1 MLPSCWSCGK
11 HESLLQIQ
19 LHNATFFLAFAGK
32 NILNNKLTNLNTTNC
47 TYVWCIKN
55 IYRAM
60 VQQTC
65 FCVSVT
71 PFWGKPRRRVGQKCT
86 KGTSREF
93 LQVVSWEDNHCALCR
108 VDGAIKA
115 REVFRGRSDSI
126 TFRILQWVT
135 LLLQVKG
142 HQSSSTRPVQRRV
155 AQLTFKCS
163 GAHLK
168 KGIEEQHLSGLSI
181 NKTLFQIISIPEIN
195 CFELTKL
202 NRNLP

>member
-1 MLPSCWSCGK
+1 MFVVLPSCWCCGK

-86 KGTSREF
+86 KGTSR
-93 LQVVSWEDNHCALCR
+93 VSPGCLLRRQPLCALQSWWS
-108 VDGAIKA
+108 DKGAWGVQGTQRLRNIQNSTVGHPPATGQGSPIQFNQASSEKGRPA
-115 REVFRGRSDSI
+115 HIQMFRS
-126 TFRILQWVT
+126 TFQ
-135 LLLQVKG
+135 KG
-142 HQSSSTRPVQRRV
+142 NWRT
-155 AQLTFKCS
+155 TFKWVQY
-163 GAHLK
+163 K
-168 KGIEEQHLSGLSI
+168 
-181 NKTLFQIISIPEIN
+181 
-195 CFELTKL
+195 
-202 NRNLP
+202 